1 MTANTMSRRRR
12 AIAVSRR
19 VSVPVDVAAALLASD
34 PGRIIS
40 SDLPPPWT
48 DDGARADV
56 GVELPGGHQVSRAV
70 RIGFGPMLE
79 DDDAQALPVWWE
91 DAERP
96 DLFPTFDGGIE
107 LRGDERGAEL
117 RLVGSYQP
125 PLGNLGRFAD
135 SLVGH
140 RVALASLEAYLAT
153 TVEHLLALAAAQP
166 PLRGPGLRQPPLP

>member
-1 MTANTMSRRRR
+1 MTAHTTSRRRR

-19 VSVPVDVAAALLASD
+19 VPVPVDVAAALLARD
-34 PGRIIS
+34 PGRIVGS
-40 SDLPPPWT
+40 ELPPPWT
-48 DDGARADV
+48 GDGARADV
-56 GVELPGGHQVSRAV
+56 GVELPGGHQVSRVV

-79 DDDAQALPVWWE
+79 DDDALALPVWWE
-91 DAERP
+91 DAEHP

-140 RVALASLEAYLAT
+140 RVALASLEAYLAA
-153 TVEHLLALAAAQP
+153 TVAHLLALAAAQP
-166 PLRGPGLRQPPLP
+166 SVRTRSSRRL

>member
-1 MTANTMSRRRR
+1 MITDTTSRRRR

-19 VSVPVDVAAALLASD
+19 VPVPVSVATALLAGD
-34 PGRIIS
+34 PGRIIGFE
-40 SDLPPPWT
+40 LPPPWT
-48 DDGARADV
+48 GDEGRTDV

-70 RIGFGPMLE
+70 RIGFGSMLE
-79 DDDAQALPVWWE
+79 DDDALALPVWWE
-91 DAERP
+91 DAEHP

-125 PLGNLGRFAD
+125 PLGTLGRFAD

-140 RVALASLEAYLAT
+140 RVVVASLEAFLAST
-153 TVEHLLALAAAQP
+153 AEHLQEQASTSA
-166 PLRGPGLRQPPLP
+166 